1 MYCVFL
7 KRLIL
12 SAAFAAALP
21 AAVMAGGYNGC
32 NTRYSS
38 ITPQHAQA
46 ILSYVDH
53 YRDGNFSVDHTEIA
67 SASATVGSDGEAGS
81 GFAYSNTEIQ
91 NGAGVT
97 SWKRSVQRT
106 SGSTSNGQASGSGF
120 SASFVKVRTS
130 DGKYYIFKGMAN
142 TGASAS
148 ASGTTSSQSGLAQ
161 SAGGRY

>member
-1 MYCVFL
+1 MYCVYL

-12 SAAFAAALP
+12 SATLTAALP

-32 NTRYSS
+32 NNQYSS
-38 ITPQHAQA
+38 ITPHHAQA
-46 ILSYVDH
+46 ILSYADH
-53 YRDGNFSVDHTEIA
+53 YRDGNFKVDHNETA
-67 SASATVGSDGEAGS
+67 SASATVASNGEAGS

-91 NGAGVT
+91 NDAGIT

-106 SGSTSNGQASGSGF
+106 SGSAANGQAGGSGF
-120 SASFVKVRTS
+120 TASFVKVRTS

-142 TGASAS
+142 TAASAS
-148 ASGTTSSQSGLAQ
+148 ASGTTSKNSGLAR